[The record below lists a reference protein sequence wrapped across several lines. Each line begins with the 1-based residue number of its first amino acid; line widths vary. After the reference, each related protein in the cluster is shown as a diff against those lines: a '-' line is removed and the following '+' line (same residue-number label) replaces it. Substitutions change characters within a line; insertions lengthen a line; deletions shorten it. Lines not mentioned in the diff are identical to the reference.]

1 MTDPYQVLGV
11 SRDASTEEIKKAY
24 RTLSRKY
31 HPDANINNPNK
42 AEAEEKF
49 KQVQQ
54 AYKQIM
60 EEKENGTSSY
70 SSQGSY
76 GGSYGSG
83 GYGGSYG
90 NGGYGGNYGGYNY
103 GSSTE
108 DAELR
113 AAANYLNNMRYQE
126 AMRVLNNISRHNA
139 QWYYLHAI
147 ANAGLGNNISAV
159 QDAQTAVNMEPDNM
173 QYRQLLSQLQGGGQW
188 YTDMGQGYGYERAG
202 GDMGKW
208 CCECLAINAM
218 CNCCCYGGRGFYC
231 CLCL

>member
-70 SSQGSY
+70 SSQGS
-76 GGSYGSG
+76 
-83 GYGGSYG
+83 YGGSYG

-231 CLCL
+231 C

>member
-60 EEKENGTSSY
+60 EEKENGTYSY

-231 CLCL
+231 C